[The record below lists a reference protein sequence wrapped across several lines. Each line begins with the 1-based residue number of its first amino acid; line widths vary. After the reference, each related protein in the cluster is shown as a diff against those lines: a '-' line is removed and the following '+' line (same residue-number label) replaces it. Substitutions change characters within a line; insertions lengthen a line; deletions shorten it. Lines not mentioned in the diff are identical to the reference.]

1 MTSAK
6 AAAVSLEEI
15 RPRLE
20 NVGQEHLLAFFDAL
34 DDEGRR
40 RLLER
45 LAVIEWERVPAWIET
60 YVRNA
65 PDFAPEGELAP
76 APYYPRDPASPRRP
90 WDRERFRRAGEA
102 LLRDGKVAAFTVAGG
117 QGTRLGFD
125 GPKGAYPAGAVTGK
139 TLFECLAEWILAA
152 RRRYDTR
159 IPWCVM
165 TSPLNHDDTVSFFR
179 ERDWLGLGEDD
190 VIIFNQGVMPTF
202 DKDSGRVLLA
212 APDEPATNPD
222 GHGGSL
228 KALAE
233 SGAIDELASRGVEH
247 ISYTQI
253 DNPLVRVIDPV
264 FLGLHATAE
273 DSSGE
278 MSSKML
284 AKTEPGEKVGV
295 FCMQSGRL
303 GMIEYSDLP
312 GDLAAQRDEAG
323 DLRFN
328 AGNPAIHAL
337 GVDFVRRLNASDT
350 GFALPFHRAV
360 KKAPYV
366 DLQTGERVEPDE
378 PNGVKLETFVF
389 DALPL
394 ARKPLVLETDRV
406 DEFAP
411 IKNAS
416 GNDSAATSAALQTE
430 RAARWLEACGV
441 RVARSPDGAPEC
453 ALEIS
458 PLTAT
463 GPEELKAAGD
473 FPSVVRPGDRL
484 AL

>member
-179 ERDWLGLGEDD
+179 ERDWLPPRAGG
-190 VIIFNQGVMPTF
+190 
-202 DKDSGRVLLA
+202 A
-212 APDEPATNPD
+212 APPPPD
-222 GHGGSL
+222 GTGGP
-228 KALAE
+228 A
-233 SGAIDELASRGVEH
+233 
-247 ISYTQI
+247 
-253 DNPLVRVIDPV
+253 
-264 FLGLHATAE
+264 
-273 DSSGE
+273 
-278 MSSKML
+278 
-284 AKTEPGEKVGV
+284 PG
-295 FCMQSGRL
+295 R
-303 GMIEYSDLP
+303 P
-312 GDLAAQRDEAG
+312 GS
-323 DLRFN
+323 
-328 AGNPAIHAL
+328 PP
-337 GVDFVRRLNASDT
+337 RR
-350 GFALPFHRAV
+350 R
-360 KKAPYV
+360 
-366 DLQTGERVEPDE
+366 
-378 PNGVKLETFVF
+378 
-389 DALPL
+389 
-394 ARKPLVLETDRV
+394 
-406 DEFAP
+406 
-411 IKNAS
+411 
-416 GNDSAATSAALQTE
+416 SAAPA
-430 RAARWLEACGV
+430 
-441 RVARSPDGAPEC
+441 
-453 ALEIS
+453 
-458 PLTAT
+458 
-463 GPEELKAAGD
+463 AAGR
-473 FPSVVRPGDRL
+473 RPGWSP
-484 AL
+484 AASWS